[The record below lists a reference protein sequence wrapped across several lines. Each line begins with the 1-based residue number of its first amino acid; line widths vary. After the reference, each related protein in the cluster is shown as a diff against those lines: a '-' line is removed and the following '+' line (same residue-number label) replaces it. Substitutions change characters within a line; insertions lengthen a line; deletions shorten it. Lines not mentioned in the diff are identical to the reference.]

1 VGTDIVINGTA
12 LAGSTLVTFTG
23 GETAS
28 PTSVT
33 STSLHV
39 TVPAGALSG
48 NVSVMNPAGTGTTTA
63 IFKVLPKITGFNPA
77 SGAVGTQITV
87 DGTNLKIGATNPVVK
102 IGAKVVTT
110 FTATDLQV
118 VLTIPA
124 GAVTGKITITT
135 ADGTA
140 TSATNLTVTP

>member
-1 VGTDIVINGTA
+1 
-12 LAGSTLVTFTG
+12 
-23 GETAS
+23 
-28 PTSVT
+28 
-33 STSLHV
+33 
-39 TVPAGALSG
+39 
-48 NVSVMNPAGTGTTTA
+48 
-63 IFKVLPKITGFNPA
+63 
-77 SGAVGTQITV
+77 
-87 DGTNLKIGATNPVVK
+87 LKIGATNPVVK